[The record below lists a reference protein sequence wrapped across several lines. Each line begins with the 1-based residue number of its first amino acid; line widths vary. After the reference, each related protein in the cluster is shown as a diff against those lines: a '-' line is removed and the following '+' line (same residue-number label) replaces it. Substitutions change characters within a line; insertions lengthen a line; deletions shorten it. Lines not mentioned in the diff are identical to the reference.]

1 MKTDHSGFTLIEVMA
16 ALSIVAVTFAIIMSF
31 ESYLMTTTK
40 RGSNRIERTWAMTNY
55 LYECH
60 GKSTAELEK
69 DPTKKLTK
77 KITAPE
83 IMLTYQQKPIAQ
95 SSNLNK
101 LDNLVLETVD
111 AEWKNQQG
119 ASRKDNVIN
128 IRFLIKKE
136 TKNKEQAQ

>member
-60 GKSTAELEK
+60 GKSMDELEK

-77 KITAPE
+77 KITNPE
-83 IMLTYQQKPIAQ
+83 LMLTYQQKPIAQ

-119 ASRKDNVIN
+119 TSRKDNVIN
-128 IRFLIKKE
+128 IRFMIKKE

>member
-77 KITAPE
+77 KITDPE

>member
-60 GKSTAELEK
+60 GKSTAELKK

-77 KITAPE
+77 KITDPE